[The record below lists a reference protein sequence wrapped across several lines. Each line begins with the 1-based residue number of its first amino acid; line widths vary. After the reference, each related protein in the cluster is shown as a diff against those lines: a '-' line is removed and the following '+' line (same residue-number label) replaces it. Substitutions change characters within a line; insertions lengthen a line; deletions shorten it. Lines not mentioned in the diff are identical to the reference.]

1 MCWRHS
7 IFILAPLV
15 IFSACSHRS
24 YEGGKDVATA
34 SWYGE
39 PFHGRLTASGERYDM
54 YGISAAHK
62 EFPFGSRF
70 RMTYPKT
77 GRSVVVT
84 VNDRGPF
91 VAGRDFDLSY
101 GAAQKLGMIEE
112 GVAELQVEPLGL
124 DDSYLASREERRSN
138 KHQGHFSL
146 QMASFRDRARAETYL
161 AEIRASHPD
170 AFIDRVQSGGK
181 DVYRVMS
188 GLFNSKDDALA
199 ALNSHS
205 TGTDR
210 PFVKQL

>member
-1 MCWRHS
+1 MLRLLM
-7 IFILAPLV
+7 FILAPLV

-24 YEGGKDVATA
+24 YQGGKDVATA

-70 RMTYPKT
+70 RMTHPET

-101 GAAQKLGMIEE
+101 GAARKLGMIEE
-112 GVAELQVEPLGL
+112 GVAELWVEPLGT
-124 DDSYLASREERRSN
+124 DNRYLASREERQQLT
-138 KHQGHFSL
+138 HQGQFSL
-146 QMASFRDRARAETYL
+146 QMASFRDRAKAEDFL
-161 AEIRASHPD
+161 AEIHSHHPD
-170 AFIDRVQSGGK
+170 AFIDPATTGGTK
-181 DVYRVMS
+181 VYRVMS
-188 GLFNSKDDALA
+188 GLFSSKNDALA
-199 ALNSHS
+199 ALSNYPASGS
-205 TGTDR
+205 R